1 MAKFTAK
8 EFYTLCGI
16 SKGNFYTYKKRG
28 NIHTNDDGLVDS
40 ELPMNADFMN
50 KRVMNKKTIP
60 KPAPIVEVASVAST
74 PPILKR
80 KPTKAELK
88 AEQKEAEKREE
99 RAAVSDQQAT
109 HKYNLD
115 RQIKEADLE
124 AKEQTI
130 ELNRLKIAKLSG
142 EVIPTDLVRIVFA
155 QHFRSVANSFNN
167 AADNYISVII
177 AKFKGKKDDV
187 AFIRGELIDVVNE
200 AIKDSISDSNNHIS
214 NIVKEYSDKRGKGES
229 R

>member
-1 MAKFTAK
+1 MAIFTPK

-28 NIHTNDDGLVDS
+28 NIHTSEDGTIDS
-40 ELPMNADFMN
+40 LLPMNADFMN

-60 KPAPIVEVASVAST
+60 PPTLAHEVARVDTVVVAKPKKKTKDELAS
-74 PPILKR
+74 IKR
-80 KPTKAELK
+80 DIVRQEDAD
-88 AEQKEAEKREE
+88 A
-99 RAAVSDQQAT
+99 QAT

-115 RQIKEADLE
+115 RQIKEAELE

-130 ELNRLKIAKLSG
+130 ELNKLKIAKLSG
-142 EVIPTDLVRIVFA
+142 EVIPTDLVRIIFA
-155 QHFRSVANSFNN
+155 QHFRSVSNAFNN

-177 AKFKGKKDDV
+177 AKFNGKKDDV
-187 AFIRGELIDVVNE
+187 AFIRGELINVVNE
-200 AIKDSISDSNNHIS
+200 AIKDAIAESKHHVG
-214 NIVKEYSDKRGKGES
+214 NIVSEYSSKRGKGES